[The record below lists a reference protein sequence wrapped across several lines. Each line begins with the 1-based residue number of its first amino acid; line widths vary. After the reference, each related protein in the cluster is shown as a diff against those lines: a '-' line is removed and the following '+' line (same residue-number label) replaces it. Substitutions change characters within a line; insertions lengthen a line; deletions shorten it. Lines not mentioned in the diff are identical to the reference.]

1 MEQTHLNPRPALPS
15 TAGEHG
21 TSPGQVRRN
30 LQALGRALNRRRRL
44 RLSVRG
50 IWLGLLLVVG
60 GLAVRLAGYALDWP
74 FFVFPGAFVTAA
86 AIIYAWSSRPA
97 LTDLVRGY
105 DRHFGLHELLS
116 TGLEVTRQ
124 IEQNQHPQGH
134 VTQGL
139 IEQTVQATGTLRR
152 RVARRP
158 VLPWSDLQMVL
169 ALTVIAL
176 GLLIPGRWSGLPDA
190 EPVALPAIPTPA
202 ALDPSKAAEP
212 TEIPVVATEPPP
224 SEELPPEDAAAAEAI
239 ADALRDGGAT
249 RSAADALDRG
259 DPAGAASDLRE
270 LADQVDQLSPEAR
283 RELAEDLRD
292 AAEDLRPTQ
301 PERANRLE
309 RDADQLEGEPA
320 DAAEGLDDLASML
333 DELGAGDADAAE
345 GEGTPGDADAA
356 EGDGTPGDAGGEA
369 AGDGADDGSTG
380 SAGQAGG
387 GAGQG
392 LGGERRGG
400 ATDPP
405 PPGGENVPLPADTT
419 AGQTAPAT
427 GPRGPSVQLGAG
439 GQGTASGGNGG
450 STGADTPLESEPDP
464 LSIPPEYR
472 DVVENYF
479 SPAQ

>member
-1 MEQTHLNPRPALPS
+1 MEQTYNKPRRPAPPDVAS
-15 TAGEHG
+15 GHA

-30 LQALGRALNRRRRL
+30 LHALGSELNRRRRL

-50 IWLGLLLVVG
+50 IWLGLLVVVG
-60 GLAVRLAGYALDWP
+60 GLVLRLAGYALAWP
-74 FFVFPGAFVTAA
+74 FFVFPATFVSAA
-86 AIIYAWSSRPA
+86 TIIYAWSSRPA

-105 DRHFGLHELLS
+105 DQHFGLHELLS
-116 TGLEVTRQ
+116 TGLEVARQ
-124 IEQNQHPQGH
+124 IEHDPHSQGH

-139 IEQTVQATGTLRR
+139 IEQTVQATGTLRH

-169 ALTVIAL
+169 ALAVIAL

-190 EPVALPAIPTPA
+190 KVVALPAIPTPA
-202 ALDPSKAAEP
+202 ALDPSRAAEP
-212 TEIPVVATEPPP
+212 TEIPVVATEPPQT
-224 SEELPPEDAAAAEAI
+224 EELSPEDAAAAEAI
-239 ADALRDGGAT
+239 ADVLRDGGAT

-259 DPAGAASDLRE
+259 DPSGAASDLRE

-292 AAEDLRPTQ
+292 AADDLRPAQ

-309 RDADQLEGEPA
+309 READQIEAES
-320 DAAEGLDDLASML
+320 AAEGLDDLAGML
-333 DELGAGDADAAE
+333 DELGAGEAGDADAAE
-345 GEGTPGDADAA
+345 GESSPGDVGDNGGTAA
-356 EGDGTPGDAGGEA
+356 GESPDDGTTGD
-369 AGDGADDGSTG
+369 
-380 SAGQAGG
+380 AGQAGG

-405 PPGGENVPLPADTT
+405 SPGGDDAPLPPADTT

-439 GQGTASGGNGG
+439 GQGTASGGTTG
-450 STGADTPLESEPDP
+450 SVGADTPLESEPDP

-479 SPAQ
+479 SPAP